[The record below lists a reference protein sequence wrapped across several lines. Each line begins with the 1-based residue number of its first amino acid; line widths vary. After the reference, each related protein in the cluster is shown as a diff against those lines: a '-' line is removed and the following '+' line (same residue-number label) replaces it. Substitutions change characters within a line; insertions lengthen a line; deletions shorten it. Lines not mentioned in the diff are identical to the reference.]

1 MTRIHL
7 IYAPILGLLA
17 GALVA
22 SNACAEERTR
32 KPTVCE
38 NFVETTV
45 ADKAAPTGQRKIGIC
60 YDSKRPRV
68 FTNWAYVTV
77 DGKRYAV
84 GS

>member
-32 KPTVCE
+32 KPTVCAD
-38 NFVETTV
+38 FVEATS
-45 ADKAAPTGQRKIGIC
+45 GQRKVGVC
-60 YDSKRPRV
+60 YDSKRPRI
-68 FTNWAYVTV
+68 FTSWTYVTV